1 MVFALG
7 ADACF
12 GESEMSQTHAVLINS
27 LAVLV
32 PFASPLSR
40 PGSVYPSDSMS
51 RDHLPH
57 RCRQAEVAVALAEN
71 PDTSLRLARQIL
83 RRVLRFEPLPL

>member
-40 PGSVYPSDSMS
+40 PGSVYPSDLIVDRPFSS
-51 RDHLPH
+51 VGEGR
-57 RCRQAEVAVALAEN
+57 
-71 PDTSLRLARQIL
+71 
-83 RRVLRFEPLPL
+83 EP